1 MGAFLSVV
9 NAVAAVVICLSLAYY
24 FVAMGAGLHEVRRTG
39 AKLAAQGTTRYEDPY
54 LGDPENYHVYYLV
67 PCLNEAAVVGATVT
81 ALRAGRRATT
91 VVIDDASDDGTGAIA
106 ERAGDSGLVVVRRR
120 LPDARKG
127 KGPALNAG
135 FALVRDLVAARGQ
148 DPARVI
154 VCVMDADGR
163 LSDGALAHVL
173 PLFDD
178 ARVGGAQLAVRIRN
192 REKNFLTRFQDFQF
206 WSMSAVTQ
214 FGRGKTGTVSL
225 GGNGQFT
232 RLSALLE
239 LGDAPWSRSLTEDLD
254 LSISLI
260 SNGWTLV
267 TTPHASVDQQGV
279 ESLRRLIVQRRR
291 WYQGHMT
298 ASRRLLAI
306 WRDPDIPNAR
316 ALEMTAY
323 LGVPWIFDLPW
334 SLLWHWTLVMFT
346 TKIQSV
352 FSFVDSWLSL
362 AIGIGIWYTLTF
374 APALLATL
382 VYLRR
387 DARMGSGWA
396 IAMGHSFLV
405 MNYLSFICAWGALF
419 RIVRGQT
426 GWDKTKRL
434 EEAPAPALAGQPR

>member
-1 MGAFLSVV
+1 MSDIFPFV
-9 NAVAAVVICLSLAYY
+9 NAIAAVVICLSLAYY
-24 FVAMGAGLHEVRRTG
+24 FVAMGAGLHEVRSRG
-39 AKLAAQGTTRYEDPY
+39 AKLSVQGATRYDDPY
-54 LGDPENYHVYYLV
+54 LGDPGTYHVYYLV
-67 PCLNEAAVVGATVT
+67 PCLNESAVIGATVA
-81 ALRAGRRATT
+81 ALRAGARATT
-91 VVIDDASDDGTGAIA
+91 VVIDDASDDDTGAIA
-106 ERAGDSGLVVVRRR
+106 ERAGDDGLVVVRRS

-135 FALVRDLVAARGQ
+135 FAAVREMVAARDQ
-148 DPARVI
+148 DPAQVI

-163 LSDGALAHVL
+163 LSDGTLSHVL

-178 ARVGGAQLAVRIRN
+178 PYVGGAQLAVRIRN

-214 FGRGKTGTVSL
+214 FGRQKTGTVSL

-239 LGDAPWSRSLTEDLD
+239 LDGEPWSLSLTEDLD
-254 LSISLI
+254 LAISLI

-279 ESLRRLIVQRRR
+279 ASLRKLIVQRRR

-298 ASRRLLAI
+298 AGRRLGRV
-306 WRDPDIPNAR
+306 WRDPSIPNGR

-334 SLLWHWTLVMFT
+334 SVLWHWTLFMFVFN
-346 TKIQSV
+346 IQSV
-352 FSFVDSWLSL
+352 FSFVDGWLSL
-362 AIGIGIWYTLTF
+362 AIGVAIWYLLTF

-387 DARMGSGWA
+387 DARVGPGWA
-396 IAMGHSFLV
+396 IAMGHSFLI
-405 MNYLSFICAWGALF
+405 MNYLSFVCAWGALF
-419 RIVRGQT
+419 RMIRGRT

-434 EEAPAPALAGQPR
+434 EEAPVPALT